1 MKHNAINNYII
12 RKHMKCIISK
22 KKEIAYIYSNIF
34 SIFDNKIDIILN
46 IK

>member
-1 MKHNAINNYII
+1 MKQKTTNSHIL
-12 RKHMKCIISK
+12 RKYMKCIISK